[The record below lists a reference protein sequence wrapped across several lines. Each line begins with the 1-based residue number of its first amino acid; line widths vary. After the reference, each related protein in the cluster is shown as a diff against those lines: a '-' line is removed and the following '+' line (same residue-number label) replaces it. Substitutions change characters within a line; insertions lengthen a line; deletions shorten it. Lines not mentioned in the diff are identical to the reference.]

1 MLGKN
6 KTFTVV
12 LLIAVGI
19 IWINVLLK
27 LFDNLSTDNANDLFG
42 SFDSSSMHLPL
53 PESRNFELICSY
65 RDPFLNKS
73 APQTTSSDNDHNSTT
88 NTYTKT
94 PPVQVSTIST
104 PWPKIYYYGF
114 VRQSNNEK
122 AMGLLKVD
130 GATLNLR
137 AGDSFY
143 EDYVIESI
151 HRDSL
156 VVKRGKSERKTY
168 SR

>member
-6 KTFTVV
+6 KIVTSV
-12 LLIAVGI
+12 LLIVVGI

-27 LFDNLSTDNANDLFG
+27 LFNNLTADNTDNSYD
-42 SFDSSSMHLPL
+42 SFNSSAINLPL
-53 PESRNFELICSY
+53 PESRNFELICAY

-73 APQTTSSDNDHNSTT
+73 THSTT
-88 NTYTKT
+88 IDNNSSPTNTNSIASPIQIPSPIT
-94 PPVQVSTIST
+94 T

-137 AGDSFY
+137 AGDRFY
-143 EDYVIESI
+143 EEYSIESI
-151 HRDSL
+151 YRDSL